1 MSQLNLDF
9 SNIKLNLDGAQP
21 DIKTDVLTQGIMNIM
36 GAYPSW
42 LQEQRATTP
51 EYATD
56 QAAVEAYLA
65 DPATKA
71 AMQKVIADSID
82 FSGVSEQI
90 QQQLQEQL
98 SQQLQAQLLPTFCS
112 YFAAAARAAFRRYA
126 VVYANSNDAGHDA
139 IRNSDSKPS
148 LIRDDYLYVH
158 PFGKYVKS
166 YGH

>member
-1 MSQLNLDF
+1 MDLSGASIDLSSMPAFDASGIQIDPSKIDMSQLNLDF

-36 GAYPSW
+36 GAYPLGSRSKGDHPNT
-42 LQEQRATTP
+42 LPIKRQSRR
-51 EYATD
+51 
-56 QAAVEAYLA
+56 YLA

-98 SQQLQAQLLPTFCS
+98 SQQLQAQLLPHFLQL
-112 YFAAAARAAFRRYA
+112 FR
-126 VVYANSNDAGHDA
+126 S
-139 IRNSDSKPS
+139 SC
-148 LIRDDYLYVH
+148 
-158 PFGKYVKS
+158 KS
-166 YGH
+166 SFPPLCGRIAKQQ